1 MTGLRIKSTFS
12 GSPELFLDNFRTAFV
27 ERFYV
32 SDAAEYTLVMSYHIR
47 LERMEYSLA
56 KDTVTQHGTERL
68 ESYDRQADS

>member
-1 MTGLRIKSTFS
+1 M
-12 GSPELFLDNFRTAFV
+12 DNFRTAFV

-56 KDTVTQHGTERL
+56 KDTVTKAW
-68 ESYDRQADS
+68 DRKIGVL